1 MANKLTNEVLEK
13 MVMQVLNESDN
24 VNEVLGAI
32 KDFFASKGPTRTPS
46 QMGIARG
53 SARLSPDTNKEIAL
67 KALQNARG
75 IPNET
80 KEMMVDLIMSVPS
93 AKQAEA
99 PKAVSTSDLPELPAS
114 AVKPLGPQP
123 MGGAKPGS
131 RPVYKTGAK
140 KGLGYYGPESDQS
153 DIPTTKGT
161 GFTRATGKSD
171 IPTTKGTGFTRATG
185 KSDIPTTKGTGFTRA
200 TGKVAGEYDPSLED
214 LPTPVSKAA
223 PGFPKD
229 FKQKAPSLSMPA
241 KKTGMFQPE
250 KRRSGMFE
258 QKELEALVMEALE
271 EMAKKQ
277 KPTKET
283 KKEPKKAGK
292 K

>member
-185 KSDIPTTKGTGFTRA
+185 K
-200 TGKVAGEYDPSLED
+200 VAGEYDPSLED

>member
-161 GFTRATGKSD
+161 GFTRATGK
-171 IPTTKGTGFTRATG
+171 
-185 KSDIPTTKGTGFTRA
+185 
-200 TGKVAGEYDPSLED
+200 VAGEYDPSLED

>member
-161 GFTRATGKSD
+161 GFTRATGKV
-171 IPTTKGTGFTRATG
+171 A
-185 KSDIPTTKGTGFTRA
+185 IPTTKGTGFTRA